1 MTPILQVND
10 LVTHFKAPRGTP
22 GSRVIHALCGVTC
35 EVRRGTTFAVVGESG
50 SGKTTLLRTILGLQT
65 PTRGTVQYDGLDVT
79 TMRGRA
85 GRRFRTE
92 VSVVFQDPY
101 TSLDPRMTV
110 ADLLQQ
116 PAKIQGLDVP
126 SGRLFRLLDQVKLP
140 RASLGKFPHEFSGG
154 QRQRIA
160 IARAL
165 ALQPKLI
172 VLDEPV
178 SALDVSVQAEIV
190 SLLQELQAEH
200 EVSYLFVAHDLAVVA
215 ELSHDVG
222 VMYGGQMLEQG
233 PVEQVLHRPQHPYT
247 KALLAAV
254 PVPDPRIERAKPPF
268 LKPLWPTDSDR
279 PDPCPHGEILPGR

>member
-1 MTPILQVND
+1 RSHTCLRTTLADM
-10 LVTHFKAPRGTP
+10 REY
-22 GSRVIHALCGVTC
+22 GSRNAL
-35 EVRRGTTFAVVGESG
+35 RR
-50 SGKTTLLRTILGLQT
+50 RTSHGLQ
-65 PTRGTVQYDGLDVT
+65 PPLRGTVQYDGLDVT
-79 TMRGRA
+79 AMRGAA
-85 GRRFRTE
+85 GRRVRTE

-165 ALQPKLI
+165 ARQPKLI

-178 SALDVSVQAEIV
+178 SALDVSVQAEI
-190 SLLQELQAEH
+190 
-200 EVSYLFVAHDLAVVA
+200 
-215 ELSHDVG
+215 
-222 VMYGGQMLEQG
+222 
-233 PVEQVLHRPQHPYT
+233 
-247 KALLAAV
+247 
-254 PVPDPRIERAKPPF
+254 
-268 LKPLWPTDSDR
+268 
-279 PDPCPHGEILPGR
+279 